1 MSDDMNEALAALAK
15 GTVKPVY
22 VLGGNEW
29 LLVSRCM
36 NAVRT
41 AVVGTGPRGLSEDV
55 FDGDNITVNNL
66 IGACRTL
73 PMMAKRRLVVVRRAE
88 EMAQKLN
95 DKDQREFF
103 GYMAAPEPSTVLL
116 LVVTKF
122 DGRRTWINE
131 ARKHGWLVTCSVPGG
146 DDDKKVDAWLTQWIT
161 AEMKARKIT
170 AEPGVVERLV
180 AWIGPELGMLSD
192 ALERLSLYTAG
203 APITLASVDELV
215 TPVRE
220 IESFDL
226 SDAILM
232 RDLPRALADISQLKT
247 QRVEALMI
255 LGSLGYSL
263 RQLARAKQMLSVN
276 PEVNL
281 SKAVY
286 MHGKPPGWL
295 ASAARRWT
303 VPQVHRAMRV
313 LAATDAALKGSKGS
327 AMGQRPIGDFRVL
340 EEFAMTLCSGAPG
353 MGELPG

>member
-1 MSDDMNEALAALAK
+1 MRATLEALSR

-55 FDGDNITVNNL
+55 FDGDNANMNHVL
-66 IGACRTL
+66 GACRTL
-73 PMMAKRRLVVVRRAE
+73 PMMAKRRLVIVRGAE
-88 EMAQKLN
+88 DLAQKLS
-95 DKDQREFF
+95 DKDQKEFF
-103 GYMAAPEPSTVLL
+103 AYLATPEPTTVLL
-116 LVVTKF
+116 LVATKF
-122 DGRRTWINE
+122 DARRTWINE
-131 ARKHGWLVTCSVPGG
+131 SKKHGWLVTCSVPT
-146 DDDKKVDAWLTQWIT
+146 DDRDVDPWLTQWIN
-161 AEMKARKIT
+161 AEMRARKIT
-170 AEPGVVERLV
+170 AESGVVERLV
-180 AWIGPELGMLSD
+180 AWIGPELGMLAD

-203 APITLASVDELV
+203 GAITLAAVEALV

-232 RDLPRALADISQLKT
+232 RDLPTALANIAQLRT
-247 QRVEALMI
+247 QRGEALMI

-263 RQLARAKQMLSVN
+263 RQLARAKQMLAVN
-276 PEVNL
+276 PDANI

-295 ASAARRWT
+295 ANATRRWS
-303 VPQVHRAMRV
+303 VPQVHRALRV

-327 AMGQRPIGDFRVL
+327 AMGVRPVGDFRVL
-340 EEFAMTLCSGAPG
+340 EEFAMTLCAGAPG
-353 MGELPG
+353 MGELSG

>member
-1 MSDDMNEALAALAK
+1 MRATLEALSK

-41 AVVGTGPRGLSEDV
+41 AVVGGGPRGFAEDV
-55 FDGDNITVNNL
+55 FDGDNVSVSNL
-66 IGACRTL
+66 LGACRTL
-73 PMMAKRRLVVVRRAE
+73 PMMAKRRLVTVRSAE
-88 EMAQKLN
+88 DLAQKLS
-95 DKDQREFF
+95 DKEQKELFA
-103 GYMAAPEPSTVLL
+103 YLASPEPTTVLM
-116 LVVTKF
+116 LVATKF
-122 DGRRTWINE
+122 DARRTWVNE
-131 ARKHGWLVTCSVPGG
+131 AKKHGWLVTCSVPT
-146 DDDKKVDAWLTQWIT
+146 DERDVDPWLTQWLN
-161 AEMKARKIT
+161 AELRARKIT
-170 AEPGVVERLV
+170 TESGVVERLV

-203 APITLASVDELV
+203 APITLAAVDALV

-232 RDLPRALADISQLKT
+232 RDLPTALANIAQLRT
-247 QRVEALMI
+247 QRGEALMI

-263 RQLARAKQMLSVN
+263 RQLARAKQLLSVN
-276 PEVNL
+276 PETNL

-295 ASAARRWT
+295 ANAVRRWT
-303 VPQVHRAMRV
+303 VPQLHRALRV

-327 AMGQRPIGDFRVL
+327 AMGARPVGEFRVL
-340 EEFAMTLCSGAPG
+340 EEFAMTLCAGAPG
-353 MGELPG
+353 MGELAG